1 MSGYDD
7 AVLRMYL
14 QQVPMLGACT
24 EDQIDEVRAL
34 ADLRAL
40 DPGTEIV
47 RQGQAGDEFFVL
59 GSGEAVVR
67 RGGADV
73 ARLGPGD
80 FFGELALFDDAPRNA
95 TVVAESGVT
104 VLAIGRAGFRTLL
117 ADLEGFRDAVL
128 TGMARRLHQLDA
140 KA

>member
-1 MSGYDD
+1 MGGYDD
-7 AVLRMYL
+7 AVLRIYL
-14 QQVPMLGACT
+14 KQVPMLGACT

-34 ADLRAL
+34 AEFRAL
-40 DPGTEIV
+40 DPGAEIV
-47 RQGQAGDEFFVL
+47 REGDTAEDFFVL

-104 VLAIGRAGFRTLL
+104 VLAISRASFRTLL
-117 ADLEGFRDAVL
+117 ADLAGFRDAVL
-128 TGMARRLHQLDA
+128 TGMARRLHDLDA